1 MFRAYDI
8 ALEIIRQL
16 AVVVPQIKRHNADL
30 AKQIVRA
37 GNSITLNL
45 AEGSRR
51 RGEDRSYLYSVAAG
65 SADEV
70 LAGLDTAHAWGWIG
84 RTPVLRD
91 RIDHLLAILWKIVP
105 LVRQSPR
112 ERAEMIEDLPSLD
125 RPIDVAP

>member
-8 ALEIIRQL
+8 ALEIIREL
-16 AVVVPQIKRHNADL
+16 AVIVPQVKRHSADL
-30 AKQIVRA
+30 AKQMVRA
-37 GNSITLNL
+37 GNSIPLNL

-51 RGEDRSYLYSVAAG
+51 RGEDRMYLYSVAAG

-70 LAGLDTAHAWGWIG
+70 LAALDTARAWGWIG
-84 RTPVLRD
+84 KTPVIRD

-105 LVRQSPR
+105 LVREAPR
-112 ERAEMIEDLPSLD
+112 QRAEMIEDLPSLD